1 MDTKKS
7 KRRGHRAAL
16 VLSLALFATAAFAQ
30 EQEAAPESPP
40 AGPRPSVVAAK
51 AAQNRLTDIALV
63 GDRLV
68 AVGEEGVIL
77 TSDDGKSWTQVQAPV
92 DVMLTRLRFA
102 DAQTGWALG
111 YDSSILQTKDGG
123 KTWALPHFDAKGR
136 ALFDLLFTDAQRGL
150 AVGAYGGFLGTE
162 DGGAT
167 WTTRES
173 DVSALGMHLNQILKL
188 GDGSLLVVGERGL
201 MARSSDSG
209 VSWQILDFPY
219 GGTLFGALP
228 RGDRGVTVYGMR
240 GNVFVSEDI
249 STAALLANAEAWDPY
264 SRENIEDPARIAV
277 LGWRKVESPIHE
289 SLFGGVQ
296 TSGGA
301 VLLGVNGTA
310 LTLDA
315 NAATLKP
322 LSTPAKETLMRAVAF
337 KGRLIGVGKRGA
349 QDLGAAP

>member
-1 MDTKKS
+1 VDTKKS
-7 KRRGHRAAL
+7 KRRGNRAAL
-16 VLSLALFATAAFAQ
+16 ALSFALFATHAFSQ
-30 EQEAAPESPP
+30 EEKTAPESTP

-51 AAQNRLTDIALV
+51 AAQNLLTDIALV
-63 GDRLV
+63 GEKLV

-77 TSDDGKSWTQVQAPV
+77 TSADGTSWTQVQAPV

-111 YDSSILQTKDGG
+111 YDASILRTKDGG
-123 KTWALPHFDAKGR
+123 KTWTLPHFDAEGR
-136 ALFDLLFTDAQRGL
+136 ALFDLLFTDPQHGL
-150 AVGAYGGFLGTE
+150 AVGAYGGFLVSE
-162 DGGAT
+162 DGGTT
-167 WTTRES
+167 WTKRES
-173 DVSALGMHLNQILKL
+173 DLSALGMHLNQILKL

-201 MARSSDSG
+201 VARSSDHG
-209 VSWQILDFPY
+209 VTWQILDFPY

-240 GNVFVSEDI
+240 GNVFVSEDV
-249 STAALLANAEAWDPY
+249 SAAAVLANAEAWDPY
-264 SRENIEDPARIAV
+264 SRENHEDPARIAA
-277 LGWRKVESPIHE
+277 LGWRKVRSPIQE

-296 TSGGA
+296 TTGGA

-315 NAATLKP
+315 NAGTLEP

-349 QDLGAAP
+349 QNLGAAP